1 MTGPP
6 LPALT
11 GRTPACYERHAVQSC
26 SMQQTENGAQS
37 GGGRGELKISQKGL
51 YALQAMMTLA
61 RKHDEGAIKIREI
74 AADSDLPEK
83 FLELILLE
91 LKNARIVD
99 SVRGAH
105 GGYRLR
111 RNPAELPLSDIIR
124 LIDGPLAPM
133 GDAEQLRGL
142 IAKGGDHRAL
152 YEVFLAVRDAAAK
165 ILENTTIADVVVRG
179 KAKQVTAAKSK
190 AAAARK

>member
-1 MTGPP
+1 
-6 LPALT
+6 
-11 GRTPACYERHAVQSC
+11 
-26 SMQQTENGAQS
+26 
-37 GGGRGELKISQKGL
+37 LKISQKGL

-61 RKHDEGAIKIREI
+61 RRHGEGAIKIRDI
-74 AADSDLPEK
+74 AADSNLPEK

-111 RNPAELPLSDIIR
+111 RDPATIPLSDIIR

-142 IAKGGDHRAL
+142 IANDADHRAL
-152 YEVFLAVRDAAAK
+152 FEVFLAVRDAAAK
-165 ILENTTIADVVVRG
+165 ILENTTVADIAGGRRASAKGG
-179 KAKQVTAAKSK
+179 KGHGAKTRSPAKK
-190 AAAARK
+190 ASAT